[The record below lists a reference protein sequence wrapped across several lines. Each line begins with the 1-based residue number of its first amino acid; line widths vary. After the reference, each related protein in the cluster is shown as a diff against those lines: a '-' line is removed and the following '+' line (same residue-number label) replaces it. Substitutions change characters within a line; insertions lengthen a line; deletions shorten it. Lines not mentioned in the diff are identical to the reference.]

1 MLVTLSVRDVT
12 GLSKSD
18 RADIKYYS
26 RFVECE
32 FSALVHMLNKDYIF
46 SPWNYI
52 GYTQLTANICSEALF
67 VVIDVDH
74 TSVSIAERLAEL
86 MAEDL
91 QCIIASTSDSDNI
104 YKYRVLIPLNR
115 PVTPYEYRLLV
126 TGIQSNGLIPD
137 MDPVSSRPAQK
148 YYSYANS
155 QIVSNFIG
163 STLVV
168 DDYIVDPQ
176 SSSLRLLEPS
186 ADVTDILHEFDSYQ
200 SATKG
205 RRTRN
210 LLHAAYKCLDYGL
223 TDEQLE
229 RVINYVNS
237 RFLIPKSQDEIQRR
251 VIQFIKSQR
260 KYI

>member
-46 SPWNYI
+46 SPWNYL

-74 TSVSIAERLAEL
+74 TSISIAERLTEL
-86 MAEDL
+86 IAEDL

-115 PVTPYEYRLLV
+115 PVTAYEYRLLV
-126 TGIQSNGLIPD
+126 TGIQSNGLISD
-137 MDPVSSRPAQK
+137 MDPVSTRPAQK
-148 YYSYANS
+148 FYAYANS
-155 QIVSNFIG
+155 VIVSNFIG
-163 STLVV
+163 HTLVV

-176 SSSLRLLEPS
+176 SPSLRLLDPS

-205 RRTRN
+205 RRTHN

-237 RFLIPKSQDEIQRR
+237 RFLIPKDTYSVQRR
-251 VIQFIKSQR
+251 VLQFIKSQR
-260 KYI
+260 NNK